1 MTPLTTIELKT
12 PYLILIGEEND
23 ETYAKTGLGIV
34 HWQREKVAGQY
45 RFPGCRIDLGVP
57 DLGIEDAAAAGVG
70 SLLIG
75 VAPVGGTIPAPW
87 WDVMIEAAA
96 AGLDIVSGLH
106 IRLGDNPE
114 LAASAQ
120 ASGARLVDVR
130 VPPVGLPVGN
140 GRKRSGKRLLT
151 VGTDCVVGKKFTALA
166 LTGALRSAGLAATFR
181 ASGQTGIMI
190 AGQGIPIDAVVSDFV
205 SGAAECLSPDNDPN
219 HWDVIEGQGA
229 LLHPGY
235 AAVSLGLL
243 HGSQPDAIVVCHDAA
258 RTTLSGWE
266 HYPVPA
272 IEECIELNL
281 TFGRLTNPAIRCV
294 GVSVNT
300 SALSENKRLRYLSD
314 LQRRTGLPCFDP
326 LQDGFDDVIERL
338 AGL

>member
-34 HWQREKVAGQY
+34 HWQREKVTGQF

-57 DLGIEDAAAAGVG
+57 DMSIENAVAAGVG
-70 SLLIG
+70 SLVIG
-75 VAPVGGTIPAPW
+75 VAPVGGTVPAPW
-87 WDVMIEAAA
+87 WDVMIAAAA

-106 IRLGDNPE
+106 IRLRDNIE
-114 LAASAQ
+114 LASAAQ

-130 VPPVGLPVGN
+130 VPPAGLPVAN

-166 LTGALRSAGLAATFR
+166 LTSAMRSAGLQATFR
-181 ASGQTGIMI
+181 ASGQTGIII

-205 SGAAECLSPDNDPN
+205 SGAAECLSPDNDEE
-219 HWDVIEGQGA
+219 HWDVIEGQGS

-258 RTTLSGWE
+258 RKAVSGWE
-266 HYPVPA
+266 HYPVPT
-272 IEECIELNL
+272 IQECIELNL
-281 TFGRLTNPAIRCV
+281 MLGRRTNPAIRCV

-300 SALSENKRLRYLSD
+300 SSLSARERLRYLSD
-314 LQRRTGLPCFDP
+314 LEQSTGLACFDP
-326 LQDGFDDVIERL
+326 LLDGCSQVSATL